1 MTHVLYTT
9 LALFFCVIIAIVPT
23 DDGLGGS
30 QPKTTMILY
39 RFLIIYLGVYFYFFS
54 CVVSFKNCQGGLLI
68 VDRA

>member
-1 MTHVLYTT
+1 MKNGY
-9 LALFFCVIIAIVPT
+9 VPT